1 MARQRGIF
9 SVAVTSLESS
19 TDFTI
24 INAMF
29 AFQVVVLCVMMLGV
43 VLSAPQQPTTA
54 IPILKSAQK
63 SDLAGG
69 YSFR

>member
-1 MARQRGIF
+1 MEI
-9 SVAVTSLESS
+9 VNLDIL

-29 AFQVVVLCVMMLGV
+29 AFQVVVLCMVMLGMV
-43 VLSAPQQPTTA
+43 SSAPQQQTTP
-54 IPILKSAQK
+54 IPILRSAQNT
-63 SDLAGG
+63 DFAGG